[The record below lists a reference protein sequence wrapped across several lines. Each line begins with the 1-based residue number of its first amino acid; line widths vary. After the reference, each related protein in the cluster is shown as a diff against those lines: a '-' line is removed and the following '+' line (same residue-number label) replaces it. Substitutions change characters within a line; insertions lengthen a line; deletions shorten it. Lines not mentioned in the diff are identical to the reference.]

1 MINRGHLRYRVR
13 NVYIAAR
20 RMLGVVVLDRA
31 SGLDTSRELDLQ
43 QVGLAHPDRV
53 RYEPTGWVDLQRI
66 FRALKP
72 RPGDVFLDYGCGKG
86 RVLVMAA
93 RRSFSRVIGVE
104 IAPELCEVARRNLE
118 SDRSRRR
125 CGPVE
130 VIAAD
135 VTEWEVPDDV
145 TVAFMH
151 NPFRGQVFEQA
162 VAALLSSLDRNPRR
176 IRVIYRIPMEEE
188 RLLATGRARLV
199 RSFVGLRPGREWSR
213 KMGTR
218 VYELT

>member
-1 MINRGHLRYRVR
+1 MIDRGQLRYWVR
-13 NVYIAAR
+13 NGYIGVR
-20 RMLGVVVLDRA
+20 RALGVVVLDRA

-43 QVGLAHPDRV
+43 QVGLAHPERV
-53 RYEPTGWVDLQRI
+53 RYEPTGWIDLQRI
-66 FRALKP
+66 FRAHEP
-72 RPGDVFLDYGCGKG
+72 RPRDVFLDYGCGKG

-93 RRSFSRVIGVE
+93 RRNFARVIGVE
-104 IAPELCEVARRNLE
+104 IAPELCEVARRNLD

-125 CGPVE
+125 CGAVE
-130 VIAAD
+130 VVVAD

-162 VAALLSSLDRNPRR
+162 VAELLASLDRNPRR
-176 IRVIYRIPMEEE
+176 IRVIYRVPMEEQ

-199 RSFVGLRPGREWSR
+199 QSFVGLRPGREWSR

>member
-1 MINRGHLRYRVR
+1 MIDRGHVRYRVR
-13 NVYIAAR
+13 SVYIAIR
-20 RMLGVVVLDRA
+20 RTFGIVVLDRA

-43 QVGLAHPDRV
+43 QVGLGHPDRV
-53 RYEPTGWVDLQRI
+53 LYEPTGWIDLQRI

-72 RPGDVFLDYGCGKG
+72 RPDDVFLDYGCGKG

-93 RRSFSRVIGVE
+93 RRSFARVIGVD
-104 IAPELCEVARRNLE
+104 ISPELCEVARRNLE

-125 CGPVE
+125 CGQVE
-130 VIAAD
+130 VVAAD
-135 VTEWEVPDDV
+135 VTEWDVPDDV
-145 TVAFMH
+145 TIVFMH

-162 VAALLSSLDRNPRR
+162 VAALLASLDRNPRR
-176 IRVIYRIPMEEE
+176 IRVIYRVPMEEQ

-199 RSFVGLRPGREWSR
+199 QSFVGLRPGREWSR

-218 VYELT
+218 VFELT